1 MKSLRSALLLGG
13 LALAASIAAAPA
25 QEVTSEAMA
34 ASGNGG
40 AGTPTVGRRGSV
52 SVEVGRGE
60 VVVLPGAAANIY
72 VADPKIA
79 EVRPASSNSLFVFG
93 TGPGNTTLAALDAS
107 GALVTQLQITVLPG
121 SAPAAGASGAVRRAV
136 PGLSPQMAPT
146 PNGIGLSGSAR
157 TPDEANRAFGLTR
170 QYIPTTQ
177 TVQNNLGVRSGTQVT
192 LQVTIAEMSRA
203 VTRELGVSWNDLG
216 AVVGRYAVG
225 FANPVN
231 LLTNTG
237 LSVAAQ
243 TVHGTSITNI
253 IEALAQ
259 DNLAHVLSQPNL
271 TTMSGEPASFLVGG
285 EFPIPV
291 SSENNTIT
299 VTFKQ
304 YGVALAF
311 VPTVLDDGRINL
323 HVRTEVSALTTAG
336 AVQVGI
342 SSAAI
347 SIPAITV
354 RRADTTV
361 ELGSGQSF
369 AIAGLLQDSVTQ
381 QDSSVPWLGEVPI
394 LGALFRSSSFLH
406 NKSELV
412 IIITPTIAAPV
423 NDRRRLHTPDEDYV
437 PPNDAQRNL
446 LTHQT
451 GERDRPVPVKAPTG
465 GLNGFVLQ

>member
-1 MKSLRSALLLGG
+1 LIAVP
-13 LALAASIAAAPA
+13 ALA
-25 QEVTSEAMA
+25 QDVTSEAMLPSA
-34 ASGNGG
+34 NAG
-40 AGTPTVGRRGSV
+40 APTVGRRGAV
-52 SVEVGRGE
+52 SVEVGRGQ

-93 TGPGNTTLAALDAS
+93 TGAGSTTLAALDAN
-107 GALVTQLQITVLPG
+107 GALVTQLQITV
-121 SAPAAGASGAVRRAV
+121 APSSGATAGASGAVRRVV
-136 PGLSPQMAPT
+136 PNVSARMTPG
-146 PNGIGLSGSAR
+146 PNGVGVGGSAP
-157 TPDEANRAFGLTR
+157 TPDEANKAMGLTR
-170 QYIPTTQ
+170 QFLPTGQ
-177 TVQNNLGVRSGTQVT
+177 TAQNNMGVHSGTQVS
-192 LQVTIAEMSRA
+192 LQVTIAEMSRN
-203 VTRELGVSWNDLG
+203 VTRELGVSWTQLG
-216 AVVGRYAVG
+216 AVVGRYGVAV
-225 FANPVN
+225 ANPIN
-231 LLTNTG
+231 LLTTSG
-237 LSVAAQ
+237 VSAAANNFSG
-243 TVHGTSITNI
+243 HGVSISNI

-271 TTMSGEPASFLVGG
+271 TAMSGEPASFLVGG

-299 VTFKQ
+299 VSFKQ

-323 HVRTEVSALTTAG
+323 HVRTEVSALTSAG
-336 AVQVGI
+336 AVQTGT
-342 SSAAI
+342 SSTAI
-347 SIPAITV
+347 TIPAITV

-381 QDSSVPWLGEVPI
+381 QDSGVPWLGEVPV
-394 LGALFRSSSFLH
+394 LGALFRSNSFLH

-437 PPNDAQRNL
+437 AADDTQRNIL
-446 LTHQT
+446 ARQT
-451 GERDRPVPVKAPTG
+451 GQRSRPVEVRAPG
-465 GLNGFVLQ
+465 AGLNGFTLQ